1 MDPLSLPLTA
11 IESAWNAVIRARP
24 ALQTQTDVLNGRVVK
39 ITLKGLERSF
49 FVLIDE
55 GRVQLQGDWEGEP
68 DACISGT
75 PLAFV
80 ALRAG
85 EEATLFRGDVTI
97 DGDTH
102 VGSEFRNLLD
112 GIAAHWEAPLA
123 GLVGEES
130 AQKMKAAW
138 DEFATWG
145 GQTLLTFAR
154 DFAGYMMS
162 DAALLADREA
172 VTRFVDDVDT
182 LRSDVDRLAARVQR
196 LRDRSAG

>member
-1 MDPLSLPLTA
+1 MDPLSLPLTV

-24 ALQTQTDVLNGRVVK
+24 ALQEQADVLNGRVVK

-49 FVLIDE
+49 FVLVDE
-55 GRVQLQGDWEGEP
+55 GRLQLQGDWQGNA

-97 DGDTH
+97 DGDAQ
-102 VGSEFRNLLD
+102 VGREFRKLLD
-112 GIAAHWEAPLA
+112 AIAAHWEAPLA

-130 AQKMKAAW
+130 AQKVKVAW
-138 DEFATWG
+138 QAFSDWG

-154 DFAGYMMS
+154 DFAGYMKGE
-162 DAALLADREA
+162 AQLLVDREA
-172 VTRFVDDVDT
+172 VARFVDDVDT
-182 LRSDVDRLAARVQR
+182 LRSDVDRLVARVQR
-196 LRDRSAG
+196 LRDRGAG